1 MYAVA
6 IFVCEFRYGAP
17 PLCCRTRPHAGSF
30 TFKTFIVPCCSG
42 LDVVALCYCG
52 MVVAVAAYLVLML
65 GVWHYEHAQEYSV
78 RGQCVCVE
86 SPALALF
93 SQDKD
98 YAHKWRIFSFQT
110 RHDSRVRRRRGD
122 ALLQQRQQLVD
133 AISTAE
139 TDAFMT

>member
-1 MYAVA
+1 MLSHETSRRLIYLQNFHRAV
-6 IFVCEFRYGAP
+6 
-17 PLCCRTRPHAGSF
+17 
-30 TFKTFIVPCCSG
+30 

-133 AISTAE
+133 AGHLHSRKDLT
-139 TDAFMT
+139 